1 MLRTSRTLYPSNLA
15 LSQVTIMSKSTPA
28 IKKVLPCALLI
39 ALSLGLT
46 ACNKEPDT
54 TAPAASDVAAKA
66 DAQIAQ
72 AAQAAQAAE
81 AALSALPVEELR
93 KRASKAF
100 SEQRLYAP
108 AGDNAMEYYLALRK
122 KSDKPDA
129 NSESALMDLMPY
141 TVIAAEQAIGRYDFV
156 EAERLRALL
165 ERADPQA
172 PALPRIAEAITTGK
186 ANAAQRIVDDAQRT
200 EDEKRQAELAKQKAA
215 DDAAKAAAAAKATPV
230 VATPAPEV
238 RAPAPEVRAPAPI
251 VSAPPPAPSPATAP
265 SRPAASSSLVAI
277 STPQPAYPAEAIR
290 GGITGSVEVEFLVNR
305 DGSVSDVRVVKS
317 IPRGT
322 FDRGVQSTVRK
333 WQFQPIDEA
342 RTVRRSFNFN

>member
-1 MLRTSRTLYPSNLA
+1 A
-15 LSQVTIMSKSTPA
+15 
-28 IKKVLPCALLI
+28 KKHLLPCALLI
-39 ALSLGLT
+39 ALGLGLT
-46 ACNKEPDT
+46 ACNKEE
-54 TAPAASDVAAKA
+54 APATEEATDTAAQT

-81 AALSALPVEELR
+81 AALAALPVEELR
-93 KRASKAF
+93 KRASTAF
-100 SEQRLYAP
+100 REQRLYAP

-172 PALPRIAEAITTGK
+172 PALPRIAEAISTGK
-186 ANAAQRIVDDAQRT
+186 ANAAQRVVDDAKRT
-200 EDEKRQAELAKQKAA
+200 EEEKRLADLAKQKAL
-215 DDAAKAAAAAKATPV
+215 DDAAKAAAAVKTAPTTTA
-230 VATPAPEV
+230 APAAET
-238 RAPAPEVRAPAPI
+238 RAPAPVVTAPAPV
-251 VSAPPPAPSPATAP
+251 VSAPANNPPPVSAPVRPAPST
-265 SRPAASSSLVAI
+265 SSALVAI

-305 DGSVSDVRVVKS
+305 DGSVSDVKVIKS
-317 IPRGT
+317 NPRGT
-322 FDRGVQSTVRK
+322 FDRGVQTTVRK
-333 WQFQPIDEA
+333 WQFQPLDEP
-342 RTVRRSFNFN
+342 RTVRRNFNFN

>member
-1 MLRTSRTLYPSNLA
+1 M
-15 LSQVTIMSKSTPA
+15 SQSIHA
-28 IKKVLPCALLI
+28 KKHLLPCALLI
-39 ALSLGLT
+39 ALGMGLT
-46 ACNKEPDT
+46 ACNKEE
-54 TAPAASDVAAKA
+54 APATEAATDTA
-66 DAQIAQ
+66 AQTDAQIAK

-81 AALSALPVEELR
+81 AALAALPVEELR
-93 KRASKAF
+93 KRASTAF
-100 SEQRLYAP
+100 REQRLYAP

-186 ANAAQRIVDDAQRT
+186 ANAAQRVVDDAKRT
-200 EDEKRQAELAKQKAA
+200 EEEKRLADLAKQKAL
-215 DDAAKAAAAAKATPV
+215 DDAAKAAAAVKTAPTTTAAPATE
-230 VATPAPEV
+230 T
-238 RAPAPEVRAPAPI
+238 RAPAPVVTAPAPV
-251 VSAPPPAPSPATAP
+251 VSAPANNPPPASAPVRPAPST
-265 SRPAASSSLVAI
+265 SSALVAI

-305 DGSVSDVRVVKS
+305 DGSVSDVKVIKS
-317 IPRGT
+317 NPRGT
-322 FDRGVQSTVRK
+322 FDRGVQTTVRK
-333 WQFQPIDEA
+333 WQFQPLDEP
-342 RTVRRSFNFN
+342 RTVRRNFNFN